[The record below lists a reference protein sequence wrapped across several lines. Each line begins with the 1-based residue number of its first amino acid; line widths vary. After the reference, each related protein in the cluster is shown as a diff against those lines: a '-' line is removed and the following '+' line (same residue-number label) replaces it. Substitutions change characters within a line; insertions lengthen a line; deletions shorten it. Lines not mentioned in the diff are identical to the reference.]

1 MYFSCFHSSS
11 IFFFFKFCNFAVLHL
26 FFFIYLSKILTHMD
40 STVFFFS
47 FNSAYR
53 CELITF
59 GADTNWIIFGLAIAS
74 IVLTVFGIIAALYGR
89 ALRTVKV
96 LISCMLHC
104 TFVGFTT
111 SHKFYFLLIS

>member
-1 MYFSCFHSSS
+1 
-11 IFFFFKFCNFAVLHL
+11 
-26 FFFIYLSKILTHMD
+26 MD
-40 STVFFFS
+40 SITFFYF
-47 FNSAYR
+47 FYLAYR

-74 IVLTVFGIIAALYGR
+74 IALTVFGIIAALYGR

-96 LISCMLHC
+96 LTSCMLYF

-111 SHKFYFLLIS
+111 